1 MSKQTGTSPTPSR
14 PTPSATPVTGQLPP
28 DFLRLQPA
36 VTTVAAP
43 VQYAVAPAYT
53 TVVQQ
58 PVVVE
63 PQPYAVLDILV
74 KSAALLKSHSRF
86 SKMDVYC
93 VFSVGTEHRRTET
106 HYNGDI
112 APVWGQIVSLPLY
125 NTVQSDTLRVDVFD
139 ECMTGDDRF
148 AWANIDNLQE
158 LLATGSIEGA
168 FDLVGTGGPEG
179 TIHLVLSMRAPPP
192 LTTVQVVQDVYGNT
206 RVVRNQYVQPVVQT
220 VPFAAQPM
228 PIPAIPQAVPVVA
241 TRPAQQPQPQQY
253 VPTAA
258 DIANLKAMFPNLSDD
273 IFESVLVS
281 TGGNFDAAVT
291 QLLELNQ

>member
-158 LLATGSIEGA
+158 LLATGSSSTHHCAGGA
-168 FDLVGTGGPEG
+168 RCLWQHSCG
-179 TIHLVLSMRAPPP
+179 S
-192 LTTVQVVQDVYGNT
+192 
-206 RVVRNQYVQPVVQT
+206 QPVC
-220 VPFAAQPM
+220 AARCADSSFRCTTHADPGH
-228 PIPAIPQAVPVVA
+228 PASRSRCCYPTCATATAPAVC
-241 TRPAQQPQPQQY
+241 T
-253 VPTAA
+253 
-258 DIANLKAMFPNLSDD
+258 DCS
-273 IFESVLVS
+273 
-281 TGGNFDAAVT
+281 
-291 QLLELNQ
+291 